1 MPCLRV
7 TCATVTPASPSF
19 RIATI
24 CDSVNRDFFIRTS
37 GEISCQ
43 KNPVIAVYREGE
55 LTNPYEASIV
65 CGCPACQRRA
75 HGGGGQS
82 VIELPLRASLLYSR
96 SWPNRDRCD
105 PD

>member
-55 LTNPYEASIV
+55 LTGRDPKR
-65 CGCPACQRRA
+65 QRRGRA
-75 HGGGGQS
+75 QNGSERIQYKHCERAPWS
-82 VIELPLRASLLYSR
+82 VVMNQHQA
-96 SWPNRDRCD
+96 DRI
-105 PD
+105 